1 MGGVMKAIT
10 KLFIQ
15 FALAL
20 IDVPFD
26 RIDRGKISAISVQL
40 TGLIPQAKL
49 AMYSQTKTTATQPAT
64 SCFSHSWEHVA
75 TMTPTTSWQM
85 NIPALDARAR
95 GLRPTLSS
103 SMIAGTVTATLITP
117 VIPVARRLV
126 VALVRPKLWKI
137 IGA

>member
-1 MGGVMKAIT
+1 
-10 KLFIQ
+10 
-15 FALAL
+15 
-20 IDVPFD
+20 
-26 RIDRGKISAISVQL
+26 
-40 TGLIPQAKL
+40 
-49 AMYSQTKTTATQPAT
+49 MYSQTKTTATQPAT
-64 SCFSHSWEHVA
+64 ACFSQSWEHVA